1 MPVSHNQQG
10 RATRLLEALVALGI
24 TPAEIGREL
33 NVTAEQLDR
42 VRRGEVQLSLSRQ
55 VVLAA
60 FAHDRAPGLRPEVAT
75 LRAQL
80 RATFA
85 YRSGATIVHSD
96 PWTSPR

>member
-1 MPVSHNQQG
+1 MSHTQQG
-10 RATRLLEALVALGI
+10 RATRLLESLVALGI
-24 TPAEIGREL
+24 APAEIGREL
-33 NVTAEQLDR
+33 NVTEEQLDR

-60 FAHDRAPGLRPEVAT
+60 FAHDRAPALRSEVAT

-85 YRSGATIVHSD
+85 YRSGATVIHSD
-96 PWTSPR
+96 PWKSPR